1 MSETHASHEMVL
13 RSDLFIIASK
23 NWGIGTQVIYI

>member
-13 RSDLFIIASK
+13 RYPKCYILSYSDHHPIQEVK
-23 NWGIGTQVIYI
+23 